1 MPLGQPFPID
11 GVLGELFAT
20 FNGIGDRRPS
30 RRLSRTCLEE
40 INGDVREAD
49 LLTRHKK
56 RLLSQS
62 RDKGQSNRCLNQISA
77 MQECTIGAF

>member
-1 MPLGQPFPID
+1 
-11 GVLGELFAT
+11 
-20 FNGIGDRRPS
+20 
-30 RRLSRTCLEE
+30 LEE

-56 RLLSQS
+56 RLLSQT